1 MEKRKEYTIDF
12 HNVKYYLEM
21 HFVIRESLEFPDYYG
36 CNWSAFW
43 DCLTDLY
50 GTPMRITIIG
60 LEIIRD
66 KFDDAADKMIEILQ
80 RFKHYPDDMFAK
92 DIQIEIVNED
102 SSVTVIE

>member
-1 MEKRKEYTIDF
+1 MEKRKEYIVDF
-12 HNVKYYLEM
+12 RNVKYYLEM
-21 HFVIRESLEFPDYYG
+21 HSVIRESLEFPDYYG

-43 DCLTDLY
+43 DCLKDVEREPL
-50 GTPMRITIIG
+50 RITIIG

-66 KFDDAADKMIEILQ
+66 KFDDAADKMIEILK

-102 SSVTVIE
+102 SSVTVID